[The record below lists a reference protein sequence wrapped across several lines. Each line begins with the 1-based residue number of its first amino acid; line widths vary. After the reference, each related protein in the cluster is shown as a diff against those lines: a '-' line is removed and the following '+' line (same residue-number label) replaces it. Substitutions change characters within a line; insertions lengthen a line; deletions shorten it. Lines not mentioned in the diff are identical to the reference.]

1 MMKCILILLFLLVAA
16 TAAQPEA
23 SGVVTQ
29 IFSGATFEV
38 SGVGCVRLA
47 DVVDL
52 PAGSFGGLEGR
63 EFTRDHLMGTQ
74 VFLDIDN
81 QTGKDDS
88 GCLPCL
94 VYVAYPN
101 GTPNLRALY
110 NKIYTDAGYG
120 MVKDDPKT
128 EFHPQDWASPS

>member
-1 MMKCILILLFLLVAA
+1 MMKCILILLLLLAAA
-16 TAAQPEA
+16 TEAQPEV

-38 SGVGCVRLA
+38 SGMGCVRLA

-52 PAGSFGGLEGR
+52 LSGTFGGLEGR

-88 GCLPCL
+88 GCWLCL
-94 VYVAYPN
+94 VYKAYPN
-101 GTPNLRALY
+101 GTPNLHALY
-110 NKIYTDAGYG
+110 NKMYTDAGYG
-120 MVKDDPKT
+120 MAKDNPKT
-128 EFHPQDWASPS
+128 EFHPQYWASPS